1 MPPAGAQIV
10 ISIVFFIEIRIQTIL
25 RSSWLRRGLNCN
37 CAIRFAIP
45 HGIHVETEFE
55 KGARG
60 QSPADQQP
68 FLDAKSQILV
78 RRETVSLIPTAV
90 TSKSSST
97 KGLERVVRR
106 NARRLWRGIKG
117 GGVKTLN
124 RRYQCT
130 SHTPSA
136 HKWAGGYKRFAH
148 SAGPV
153 YLLF

>member
-1 MPPAGAQIV
+1 MPLAGAQIV
-10 ISIVFFIEIRIQTIL
+10 ISIVFFMEIRIQTIL

-78 RRETVSLIPTAV
+78 QLVIS
-90 TSKSSST
+90 
-97 KGLERVVRR
+97 
-106 NARRLWRGIKG
+106 RGGCIAKPF
-117 GGVKTLN
+117 
-124 RRYQCT
+124 R
-130 SHTPSA
+130 
-136 HKWAGGYKRFAH
+136 
-148 SAGPV
+148 
-153 YLLF
+153 